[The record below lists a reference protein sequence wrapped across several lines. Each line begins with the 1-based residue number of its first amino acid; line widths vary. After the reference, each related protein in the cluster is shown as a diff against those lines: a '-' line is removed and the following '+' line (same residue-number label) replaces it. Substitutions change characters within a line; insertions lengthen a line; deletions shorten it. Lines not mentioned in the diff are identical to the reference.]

1 MARRSS
7 GHSASDPIFCAG
19 LSQRAELIRLGTMH
33 IGKSYKLFEFIA
45 WTRRRAYVLVLLSF
59 LPVVAFELLGQHWI
73 AMPWPVAALLG
84 TAASFIV
91 GFKNAQ
97 TYNRTLEAQQ
107 VWTSIAYLSRYWGL
121 LCRDLPRER
130 HEFSGLVRRHLAWLT
145 ALRYQAREQRVW
157 ETAQARSNDEY
168 QRRNFIVAERESP
181 LFAELRKVLLP
192 DELAQ
197 VEAATSK
204 TNWLMSAQ
212 SAMLRKLYDAQDLV
226 LLHHAEMQ
234 KTLKE
239 LLDQQ
244 ARVERLKNFPYPRQ
258 YAVINRIFVWSFAA
272 VLPLCLVREFQHVG
286 MVWFAA
292 PFSVLLSW
300 LYAALDQV
308 GESTENP
315 FEGSANDVPI
325 SQICRILEA
334 ELRTLLGEP
343 DQPSLSFDKPIV
355 L

>member
-1 MARRSS
+1 
-7 GHSASDPIFCAG
+7 
-19 LSQRAELIRLGTMH
+19 MH
-33 IGKSYKLFEFIA
+33 IGKSYKLIEFIG

-59 LPVVAFELLGQHWI
+59 LPVAAYQLLGQHWI
-73 AMPWPVAALLG
+73 ALPWPVAALLG

-107 VWTSIAYLSRYWGL
+107 VWTSIVYLSRYWGL

-145 ALRYQAREQRVW
+145 ALRYQARKQRVW

-168 QRRNFIVAERESP
+168 QRKNFVVPEREAP
-181 LFAELRKVLLP
+181 LHAELRKHLLS

-197 VEAATSK
+197 VEAANGK

-212 SAMLRKLYDAQDLV
+212 STVLRKLYDAQDLTV
-226 LLHHAEMQ
+226 LHHNEMQ
-234 KTLKE
+234 KTLKD

-258 YAVINRIFVWSFAA
+258 YAVINKIFVWSFAA
-272 VLPLCLVREFQHVG
+272 VLPLCLVREFEHLG
-286 MVWFAA
+286 IVWFAV

-325 SQICRILEA
+325 SQMCRILEA

-343 DQPSLSFDKPIV
+343 DQPSLDFDNPIV